1 MEPLTFKIITDA
13 DDAGVKKY
21 DQSLGGLNTT
31 SQKAGAAL
39 RSFSRQ
45 ALEAKSGTELAA
57 AGANA
62 LSQAFQKSLLAT
74 SVIGGIKI
82 VSDQI
87 KNMGNTIK
95 EAGQATA
102 TALSQVQ
109 KLGETTSFEDA
120 SKKANV
126 FQSAL
131 DENIKRLNEIRGGN
145 WFVKL
150 QGDITG
156 VTRELEAQNQSL
168 QRNIDAQIAF
178 GLEVEKQRKFRMIGM
193 TEEAKAQQAID
204 DRRAKNLEEAAKI
217 KDPTLRVEAEKAAVD
232 ISRLEQ
238 ADLAKRETEKRNLE
252 QNKKIIEDQKI
263 ADMRRKDAMDEYQ
276 RGLDRQNEKTA
287 QESKDFFERVKKGE
301 SLKKESV
308 ALQEKVLDAQDRVNE
323 ARKRVVEADAKV
335 ADILLRAAGTGR
347 GVGQRATS
355 AEIGAQRA
363 SERAFQQEQR
373 RLTEEAFEDFKLAS
387 DIVGLP
393 SDRYAFNRMQKERL
407 EERAKQ
413 TAAQPF
419 TQQEEARK
427 SLSSAESYLSNI
439 EHLLKTTMDEL
450 KTYAHVR

>member
-87 KNMGNTIK
+87 KNMGNLIK

-120 SKKANV
+120 SKKANI

-156 VTRELEAQNQSL
+156 VTRELEAQNQTL

-178 GLEVEKQRKFRMIGM
+178 GLEVEKQRKLRMIGM

-204 DRRAKNLEEAAKI
+204 DRRARNLEEAAKI
-217 KDPTLRVEAEKAAVD
+217 KDPTLRDEAQKAAVD

-238 ADLAKRETEKRNLE
+238 ADLAKKETEKRNLE

-276 RGLDRQNEKTA
+276 RGLDQQNEKTA
-287 QESKDFFERVKKGE
+287 QESKDFFDRIKKGE
-301 SLKKESV
+301 DLKKESV
-308 ALQEKVLDAQDRVNE
+308 ALQEKTLDAQDRVDA

-335 ADILLRAAGTGR
+335 ADLLLRATGTGR
-347 GVGQRATS
+347 GFGQRASS
-355 AEIGAQRA
+355 AEIGAQKA
-363 SERAFQQEQR
+363 AERAFQSEQR
-373 RLTEEAFEDFKLAS
+373 KLLSQSYEDFKLAS
-387 DIVGLP
+387 EIAGLP
-393 SDRYAFNRMQKERL
+393 SNRYAFNRYQQEKLEKKARQEAQAPFTEQKE
-407 EERAKQ
+407 AKD
-413 TAAQPF
+413 A
-419 TQQEEARK
+419 
-427 SLSSAESYLSNI
+427 LNSAESYLENI
-439 EHLLKTTMDEL
+439 EKLLEDNLTEL
-450 KTYAHVR
+450 RTYAAVA